1 MESTKKIRRL
11 AKGDNEMKL
20 LIGASS
26 SKIFHLREFS
36 HNLHEKGVETK
47 LVFDTDYADG
57 FPNRK
62 ISKWFSSNKKFKTLV
77 NEFRPDVIFV
87 DRTKHFALEASKTDI
102 PLVIHLRGDHWSEL
116 IMAKETL
123 YKSGAKKI
131 AINKWEEIGEK
142 CFNNSKLILPIC
154 NHLSK
159 ITKDRYSEKPVET
172 MYQAINPE
180 NWFHENG
187 MELKHPCVGI
197 LQSATI
203 WEKTKE
209 MAILVEVLEKMPDV
223 HFYWAG
229 DGVYRDKV
237 LPLLE
242 KYDNFHWLGSLD
254 YPDKVREFLTEIDVY
269 TLISG
274 IDMSPLT
281 LQEAQLME
289 KPVIATNVGGIPELM
304 IDGETG
310 FLIEKGN
317 SKDLLIKLSILL
329 NNLENS
335 KQMGKKGRE
344 FVRNNFNLD
353 KICDGFLDH
362 LRKHGLGDI

>member
-1 MESTKKIRRL
+1 MKI
-11 AKGDNEMKL
+11 

-26 SKIFHLREFS
+26 SKIFHLKEFAKKL
-36 HNLHEKGVETK
+36 NEQKIETRV
-47 LVFDTDYADG
+47 VFDTDYADG

-62 ISKWFSSNKKFKTLV
+62 ISKWFSSNKKFKKLL
-77 NEFRPDVIFV
+77 NEFEPDIIFV
-87 DRTKHFALEASKTDI
+87 DRTKHFALEASKTNI
-102 PLVIHLRGDHWSEL
+102 PLVTHLRGDHWAEL
-116 IMAKETL
+116 IMARETL
-123 YKSGAKKI
+123 YRSASKKI

-142 CFNNSKLILPIC
+142 CFKNSELILPIC

-159 ITKDRYSEKPVET
+159 ITRNRYSEKPVET
-172 MYQAINPE
+172 MYQGITPD
-180 NWFHENG
+180 NWFHKKG
-187 MELKHPCVGI
+187 MELKHPCIGI

-209 MAILVEVLEKMPDV
+209 LLILPEVLEKMSDV

-229 DGVYRDKV
+229 DGVYREKV

-242 KYDNFHWLGSLD
+242 KYDNFHWLGSLK

-269 TLISG
+269 ALISG

-304 IDGETG
+304 KDGKTG
-310 FLIEKGN
+310 FLIEKN
-317 SKDLLIKLSILL
+317 NPEELFEKLSLLL
-329 NNLENS
+329 NNPENA
-335 KQMGKKGRE
+335 QEMGKKGKE
-344 FVRNNFNLD
+344 FVKNNFNWD
-353 KICDGFLDH
+353 KICNDFLNH
-362 LRKHGLGDI
+362 LKKYNVGGN

>member
-1 MESTKKIRRL
+1 
-11 AKGDNEMKL
+11 MKL

-26 SKIFHLREFS
+26 SKIFHLKEFAE
-36 HNLHEKGVETK
+36 NLEKKNIECKV
-47 LVFDTDYADG
+47 VFDSDYADG

-62 ISKWFSSNKKFKTLV
+62 ISKWFSSNKKFRRLI
-77 NEFRPDVIFV
+77 NEFEPDIIFV
-87 DRTKHFALEASKTDI
+87 DRTRHFALEASKTDI
-102 PLVIHLRGDHWSEL
+102 PLVIHLRGNHWAEI
-116 IMAKETL
+116 IMARETL
-123 YKSGAKKI
+123 YKSAGKKI
-131 AINKWEEIGEK
+131 AINKWDEMGEI
-142 CFNNSKLILPIC
+142 CFNNSELILPIC
-154 NHLSK
+154 DHLSE
-159 ITKDRYSEKPVET
+159 ITKKRYSEKSVET
-172 MYQAINPE
+172 MYQGITPD
-180 NWFHENG
+180 NWFHTKG

-209 MAILVEVLEKMPDV
+209 LMILPEILKKMPDV

-242 KYDNFHWLGSLD
+242 KYENFHWLGSLE

-269 TLISG
+269 ALISG

-304 IDGETG
+304 KDGETG
-310 FLIEKGN
+310 FLIEKNN
-317 SKDLLIKLSILL
+317 SNELFEKLSMLL
-329 NNLENS
+329 NDLENAN
-335 KQMGKKGRE
+335 QMGIKGKE
-344 FVRNNFNLD
+344 FVKNNFNWD
-353 KICDGFLDH
+353 KICNDFLNH
-362 LRKHGLGDI
+362 LKKHGIGDN